1 MLFEV
6 EILPVR
12 WQNQDEAASSVFF
25 LRDKRMRVSSS
36 KFETSFKK
44 KRVIHTNDFVSG

>member
-12 WQNQDEAASSVFF
+12 WQNQDEAASYVFF
-25 LRDKRMRVSSS
+25 LRAKRMRMSGS

-44 KRVIHTNDFVSG
+44 RVIHTNDSVSG